1 MLRKR
6 ITEMVRSH
14 LRREGGVSEDRGQG
28 QPAGRGRAGRCHAPV
43 VPDALEEVQSL
54 LQAVGLV
61 VLPNDHVVA
70 AAGHDEDD
78 GSHVIEA
85 LDPLAAFVALA
96 AHIEH
101 AGRGE
106 TSGSPW
112 AHRDTDLT
120 GGTRPPFTY
129 WKLTLSTWNL
139 VSKIPE
145 VRTRQRSRS

>member
-1 MLRKR
+1 M
-6 ITEMVRSH
+6 
-14 LRREGGVSEDRGQG
+14 
-28 QPAGRGRAGRCHAPV
+28 GRPHTPV

-70 AAGHDEDD
+70 AAGYHEDD
-78 GSHVIEA
+78 GSHIIEA
-85 LDPLAAFVALA
+85 LDPLAALIALA

-101 AGRGE
+101 AGTENMGL
-106 TSGSPW
+106 PW
-112 AHRDTDLT
+112 AHHSP
-120 GGTRPPFTY
+120 GQIVGTRPPFTY

>member
-1 MLRKR
+1 MLVEEKNHRDGAQPSEER
-6 ITEMVRSH
+6 RLESSLGPGRRS
-14 LRREGGVSEDRGQG
+14 
-28 QPAGRGRAGRCHAPV
+28 PAGRAGRPHTPV

-70 AAGHDEDD
+70 AAGHHEDD

-85 LDPLAAFVALA
+85 LDPLAAFIALA
-96 AHIEH
+96 THVEH
-101 AGRGE
+101 AGRGR
-106 TSGSPW
+106 TLGYPGPTTLQD
-112 AHRDTDLT
+112 RVR
-120 GGTRPPFTY
+120 TRQPSTY